1 MKVFFLGSLLII
13 SHIIQAQ
20 SVAGKSGRE
29 MPWSQRMVNTIM
41 TNNADSIAYV
51 KEGKDAHWEYEM
63 GVILQAIEQV
73 WYRTADD
80 RYFQYIQKNMDRYV
94 TADGD
99 IRTYKMDEYNIDYV
113 TPGRSLLMLSQQ
125 SLPGNAKYRKA
136 ADLLRKQLIQQ
147 PRTNEGG
154 FWHKK
159 RYPNQMWLDGL
170 YMAEPFYAEYTR
182 LYGRPADADSKD
194 FDDIVNQFVW
204 MENHARDTKTGLLY
218 HGWDESREQKWAN
231 KQTGKSPNFWSRAM
245 GWYVMAL
252 VDVLDYVPQSYPR
265 RGELIMIL
273 QRTMPAI
280 IKYQDPKS
288 GCWYQVTDRLGDKGN
303 YIEASGTGMFVY
315 AIAKGVRMGYLP
327 AALLASARKGYDG
340 MLKNFISTDEKGLI
354 HLEKTVLVGGLGGT
368 PYRDGSYEYYLSEPL
383 RQDDLKGVGP
393 FIMASV
399 EMEIAAENALG
410 KGKTVAVDN
419 YFNHEF
425 RKGATGEQEPFHYTW
440 DDRMH
445 SGFFWWGTIF
455 RNLGAKT
462 VLVPGAPTSAS
473 LKGVDVYIIVDPDTP
488 KETAKPNYINE
499 TDINAIADW
508 VQAGGTLVLM
518 ANDTSNCEHKQFN
531 KLAARFG
538 MQFLPKNRNMVQGT
552 QWEQGKVS
560 IPAGTRAT
568 DRSIFPK
575 TRTVY
580 IKELAPIEIKFP
592 AKAAVTDAGDVIM
605 AVANVGRGTVFAV
618 GDPWLYNEYVDG
630 RRIPGQYE
638 NFGAA
643 KELAFWLLSQ
653 GGASMAATSKQ

>member
-1 MKVFFLGSLLII
+1 MKFSLFGFLLVFGHSLL
-13 SHIIQAQ
+13 AQ
-20 SVAGKSGRE
+20 STGHKPESGA
-29 MPWSQRMVNTIM
+29 PWSQRMVATIM

-80 RYFQYIQKNMDRYV
+80 RYFQYIQKNMDRYI
-94 TADGD
+94 TADGG
-99 IRTYKMDEYNIDYV
+99 IRTYSMDDYNIDFV

-125 SLPGNAKYRKA
+125 SLPGNEKYRKA
-136 ADLLRKQLIQQ
+136 ADLLRKQLTQQ
-147 PRTNEGG
+147 PRTKEGG

-159 RYPNQMWLDGL
+159 RYPYQMWLDGL
-170 YMAEPFYAEYTR
+170 YMAEPFYAEYTK
-182 LYGRPADADSKD
+182 LYGRSSGTETKD

-204 MENHARDTKTGLLY
+204 MENHARDAKTGLLY

-252 VDVLDYVPQSYPR
+252 VDVLDYIPQSYPR
-265 RGELIMIL
+265 RSELVTIL
-273 QRTMPAI
+273 QRTIPAI

-288 GCWYQVTDRLGDKGN
+288 GCWYQVTNRLGDKGN
-303 YIEASGTGMFVY
+303 YVEASGTGMFIY

-327 AALLASARKGYDG
+327 ASLLFSARKGYDG
-340 MLKNFISTDEKGLI
+340 MIKNFISTDAKGLI

-399 EMEIAAENALG
+399 EMEIAQSRDLVVNKLG
-410 KGKTVAVDN
+410 NGKKVAVDN

-425 RKGATGEQEPFHYTW
+425 RKGISGEQEPFHYTW

-445 SGFFWWGTIF
+445 SGFFWWGNIF
-455 RNLGAKT
+455 QNLGAKT
-462 VLVPGAPTSAS
+462 ATVKVAPTAAS

-488 KETAKPNYINE
+488 KETAKPNYVSDA
-499 TDINAIADW
+499 DINAIADW
-508 VQAGGTLVLM
+508 VRAGGTLVLM
-518 ANDTSNCEHKQFN
+518 ANDTSNCEHVHFN
-531 KLAARFG
+531 RLAARFG

-552 QWEQGKVS
+552 QWDQGTIT
-560 IPAGTRAT
+560 IPAGNP
-568 DRSIFPK
+568 IFPN

-580 IKELAPIEIKFP
+580 IKELAPLDIKAP

-605 AVANVGRGTVFAV
+605 GTANVGKGRVFAV

-630 RRIPGQYE
+630 RRIPAKFA

-643 KELAFWLLSQ
+643 KDLATWLLSD
-653 GGASMAATSKQ
+653 K